1 MFNSICTYPIRSDL
15 FAQAIHPGSPL
26 LALGLAS
33 GHVQLQR
40 LPSSDPKEARNS
52 TIETAWRT
60 RRHKGSCRS
69 LCFDHDGERM
79 FSAGTDGIVK
89 VAATET
95 GQVASK
101 IAVPLY
107 KYVCSTTRLP
117 MLVQMELANVSVGP
131 TAVTRLIQ
139 PPSST
144 PSPPNPYSSPPTPP
158 PSTSTTSAPTPP
170 SHPASPNKRTIRTTT
185 MSPL

>member
-15 FAQAIHPGSPL
+15 FAQAIHPTSPL

-40 LPSSDPKEARNS
+40 LPSSNPKEARNS

-69 LCFDHDGERM
+69 LCFSHDGEQL

-89 VAATET
+89 IAAADT
-95 GQVASK
+95 GRVASK
-101 IAVPLY
+101 IAVPLH
-107 KYVCSTTRLP
+107 KYMLHRVLVGMLP
-117 MLVQMELANVSVGP
+117 MGSANVPVG
-131 TAVTRLIQ
+131 AIVIQ
-139 PPSST
+139 WTQHPSFT
-144 PSPPNPYSSPPTPP
+144 PKRPKRSSSPPTPP
-158 PSTSTTSAPTPP
+158 LSTSTISALTQP
-170 SHPASPNKRTIRTTT
+170 SHPPSPSKHTIPTMTT
-185 MSPL
+185 SPP

>member
-1 MFNSICTYPIRSDL
+1 MFNSICTYPISSDL
-15 FAQAIHPGSPL
+15 FAQAIHPRSPL

-40 LPSSDPKEARNS
+40 LPSSDPQEARNS

-69 LCFDHDGERM
+69 LCFGHDGEQL

-101 IAVPLY
+101 IAVPLH
-107 KYVCSTTRLP
+107 KYSHLNTSRSIPQLKRL
-117 MLVQMELANVSVGP
+117 V
-131 TAVTRLIQ
+131 
-139 PPSST
+139 
-144 PSPPNPYSSPPTPP
+144 
-158 PSTSTTSAPTPP
+158 
-170 SHPASPNKRTIRTTT
+170 
-185 MSPL
+185 

>member
-1 MFNSICTYPIRSDL
+1 MYNSICTYPIRSDL

-69 LCFDHDGERM
+69 LCFSHDGEQL

-89 VAATET
+89 IAAAET
-95 GQVASK
+95 GQVARK
-101 IAVPLY
+101 IAVPLHGY
-107 KYVCSTTRLP
+107 ILLSRITLGLFTKLIGDT
-117 MLVQMELANVSVGP
+117 
-131 TAVTRLIQ
+131 VTVNPLIQ
-139 PPSST
+139 PPSFT
-144 PSPPNPYSSPPTPP
+144 PNRPKPSSSPPTLP

-170 SHPASPNKRTIRTTT
+170 SHPPNPNKRTILTTT
-185 MSPL
+185 TFPP